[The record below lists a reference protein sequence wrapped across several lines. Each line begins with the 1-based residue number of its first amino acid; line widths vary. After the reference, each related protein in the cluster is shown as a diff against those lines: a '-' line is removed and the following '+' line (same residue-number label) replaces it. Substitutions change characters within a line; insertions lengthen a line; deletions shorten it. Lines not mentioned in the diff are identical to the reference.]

1 MKPATESSDTHPDRP
16 PVAGEAGG
24 HSQFALLR
32 ERRFWPLFI
41 TQFLGAFND
50 NAYKNALVVLLTF
63 SAASWTALKPEVLT
77 NLAAGLFMLPFFLFS
92 STAGQLADKFD
103 KARLARWVKALE
115 MVIIL
120 VAALGFWLHSLPV
133 LLTAL
138 FLLGWQSTLFGPV
151 KYAILPQHLQTRE
164 LVGGNAIVEAGTFV
178 AILLGTL
185 GGGLLA
191 GMQHGIVLITGI
203 CLIVAVAGFWA
214 SCHIPA
220 APAPAPKLKI
230 ALNPLTE
237 AWRCIGFARQER
249 SVFLSI
255 LAISWFWLYGA
266 VLLAQFPVYTKTV
279 LGGNESVVTLLL
291 AVFCAGIGVGSLL
304 CDKLTHRRGKPVE
317 PGLVPIGALGMVIF
331 GLDLAFAAPAQPGG
345 AALPITELLRQGST
359 WRVLLDLLMLSGFGG
374 LYCVPLYALIQQ
386 RSDAACRA
394 RVIAA
399 NNILNAVF
407 MVAGA
412 LAAGAFLGPW
422 HGTIPALFLWIA
434 VLHAGVTIYIFSVV
448 PEFLIRA
455 LAWLGWRN
463 E

>member
-1 MKPATESSDTHPDRP
+1 MTTDSQAPRP
-16 PVAGEAGG
+16 
-24 HSQFALLR
+24 SQFALLR
-32 ERRFWPLFI
+32 ERRFWPLFL

-50 NAYKNALVVLLTF
+50 NAYKNSLVVLLTF
-63 SAASWTALKPEVLT
+63 SAAAWTSIKPEVLT

-92 STAGQLADKFD
+92 ATAGQLADKFD

-115 MVIIL
+115 IAIIL
-120 VAALGFWLHSLPV
+120 TAALGFGLHHLTL

-138 FLLGWQSTLFGPV
+138 FLLGLQAALFGPI
-151 KYAILPQHLQTRE
+151 KYAILPQHLREQE

-191 GMQHGIVLITGI
+191 GMAHGVAWIVGI
-203 CLIVAVAGFWA
+203 CLLVAVAGFWA
-214 SCHIPA
+214 SWHIPA
-220 APAPAPKLKI
+220 APAPMPQLKI
-230 ALNPLTE
+230 EFNPLTE
-237 AWRCIGFARQER
+237 AWRCIRLARQEH

-279 LGGNESVVTLLL
+279 LGGGENAVTLLL
-291 AVFCAGIGVGSLL
+291 AVFCVGIGAGSLV
-304 CDKLTHRRGKPVE
+304 CDRLTHRRGKPVE

-331 GLDLAFAAPAQPGG
+331 GIDLAFAAPAPSGG
-345 AALPITELLRQGST
+345 AAAALPIAALLRHAST
-359 WRVLLDLLMLSGFGG
+359 WRVLFDLLMLSGFGG

-399 NNILNAVF
+399 NNILNALF

-412 LAAGAFLGPW
+412 LAAGVFLGA
-422 HGTIPALFLWIA
+422 GGGGISALFLWLAIA
-434 VLHAGVTIYIFSVV
+434 HAGVTIYIFRVV

-455 LAWLGWRN
+455 LVWLGFRK

>member
-1 MKPATESSDTHPDRP
+1 MKPAIETDK
-16 PVAGEAGG
+16 
-24 HSQFALLR
+24 HSQFDLLR
-32 ERRFWPLFI
+32 QRRFLPLFV

-50 NAYKNALVVLLTF
+50 NAYKNSLVVLLAF
-63 SAASWTALKPEVLT
+63 SAAAWTTMPPGVLT

-115 MVIIL
+115 IVIIL
-120 VAALGFWLHSLPV
+120 IAALGFWSHNLMA

-138 FLLGWQSTLFGPV
+138 FLLGLHSTLFGPI
-151 KYAILPQHLQTRE
+151 KYAILPQHLRTQE
-164 LVGGNAIVEAGTFV
+164 LVAGNALVEAGTFI

-191 GMQHGIVLITGI
+191 GMEGGIIWIVGL
-203 CLIVAVAGFWA
+203 CFMVAVSGFWA
-214 SCHIPA
+214 SWHIPA
-220 APAPAPKLKI
+220 APAPVPELKI
-230 ALNPLTE
+230 AFNPLTE
-237 AWRCIGFARQER
+237 AWRCIGYAREER
-249 SVFLSI
+249 SVFQSI

-266 VLLAQFPVYTKTV
+266 LLLAQFPVYTKTV
-279 LGGNESVVTLLL
+279 LGGNESMVTLLL
-291 AVFCAGIGVGSLL
+291 AVFCIGIGAGSLL

-331 GLDLAFAAPAQPGG
+331 GIDFALAAPAQPDGMT
-345 AALPITELLRQGST
+345 LTLIELLQQGNT
-359 WRVLLDLLMLSGFGG
+359 WRILFDLLMLSGFGG

-399 NNILNAVF
+399 NNILNALF
-407 MVAGA
+407 MVTGA
-412 LAAGAFLGPW
+412 LAAMAFLGSG
-422 HGTIPALFLWIA
+422 GTIPTLFLWTAIA
-434 VLHAGVTIYIFSVV
+434 HAIVTIYIFSAV

-455 LAWLGWRN
+455 LIWLGLRR
-463 E
+463 ERK

>member
-1 MKPATESSDTHPDRP
+1 MKSTTESSVPAPEHQTCQ
-16 PVAGEAGG
+16 GEMGA

-32 ERRFWPLFI
+32 ARRFWPLFV

-63 SAASWTALKPEVLT
+63 SSAAWTTMKPEVLA

-115 MVIIL
+115 IIIIL
-120 VAALGFWLHSLPV
+120 VAALGFWLHSLPL

-138 FLLGWQSTLFGPV
+138 FLLGLQASLFGPV
-151 KYAILPQHLQTRE
+151 KYAILPQHLQAQE
-164 LVGGNAIVEAGTFV
+164 LVGGNGIVEAGTFV

-185 GGGLLA
+185 SGGLLA
-191 GMQHGIVLITGI
+191 GLDNGVAWIVGI
-203 CLIVAVAGFWA
+203 CLAVALAGFWS
-214 SCHIPA
+214 SCRIPA
-220 APAPAPKLKI
+220 APAPAPELKI
-230 ALNPLTE
+230 AFNPLAE
-237 AWRCIGFARQER
+237 AWRCIGFARRER

-266 VLLAQFPVYTKTV
+266 ILLAQFPVYTKIV
-279 LGGNESVVTLLL
+279 LGGSESAVTLLL
-291 AVFCAGIGVGSLL
+291 AVFCLGIGAGSLL
-304 CDKLTHRRGKPVE
+304 CEKLTRRRGKPVE
-317 PGLVPIGALGMVIF
+317 PGLVPVGALGMVIF
-331 GLDLAFAAPAQPGG
+331 GADLAFAAPGQPVGT
-345 AALPITELLRQGST
+345 ALPITELLSQLST
-359 WRVLLDLLMLSGFGG
+359 WRVLFDLLMLSGFGG

-386 RSDAACRA
+386 RSDAAYRA

-399 NNILNAVF
+399 NNILNALF

-412 LAAGAFLGPW
+412 LAAGAFLGLG
-422 HGTIPALFLWIA
+422 HETVPALFLWVAA
-434 VLHAGVTIYIFSVV
+434 VHAGVTVYIFSVV

-455 LAWLGWRN
+455 LAWLGLRK